1 MTLISIIIPI
11 YNGEDYLEQCINSVL
26 NQTIKELEIICIDDG
41 STDSSVEII
50 HKYQRFEKRIILLR
64 QNNQGQGKARNN
76 GIKIATG
83 KYISFLDADDYYLDG
98 DALEKMYQLCEE
110 NGVKVC
116 GSFRK
121 SLEPYGLKDTHI
133 MEDDI
138 DIAKKKKI
146 VNYKDYQI
154 DFEFQNFIY
163 LRSLLISYNILFP
176 SYKRFEDPV
185 FLVKAL
191 NIAGHFSIANTYLY
205 CYRVPN
211 AVQRGGTNKT
221 IDLLSGMIDNLKYAE
236 EYKLEKLFR
245 NTVNHMNFDNRYLIT
260 HDIQQDDIGII
271 ERLIEATHIIRSYY
285 NQPNYI
291 VNPLKDI
298 INGYRQNRNNYAKHL
313 EEVIENNNLIVYGA
327 GNISDIFLN
336 YLKEI
341 KQIEKVKYIMVSS
354 EVTDEKSF
362 HNIPLISVHNLKKSD
377 LVKEH
382 FVFIA
387 TTGAYHEEIINNL
400 MQSGFSKYEPLDDA
414 FLFEYAD
421 NNLLVRN

>member
-1 MTLISIIIPI
+1 M
-11 YNGEDYLEQCINSVL
+11 QF
-26 NQTIKELEIICIDDG
+26 K
-41 STDSSVEII
+41 
-50 HKYQRFEKRIILLR
+50 
-64 QNNQGQGKARNN
+64 
-76 GIKIATG
+76 
-83 KYISFLDADDYYLDG
+83 
-98 DALEKMYQLCEE
+98 
-110 NGVKVC
+110 
-116 GSFRK
+116 
-121 SLEPYGLKDTHI
+121 
-133 MEDDI
+133 
-138 DIAKKKKI
+138 
-146 VNYKDYQI
+146 
-154 DFEFQNFIY
+154 
-163 LRSLLISYNILFP
+163 
-176 SYKRFEDPV
+176 
-185 FLVKAL
+185 
-191 NIAGHFSIANTYLY
+191 
-205 CYRVPN
+205 
-211 AVQRGGTNKT
+211 GGTNKT